1 MRDTSLDQILAKVD
15 SFPTMPNT
23 PNLEMGVVYLARS
36 LCKAEE
42 INGKAIENPVELTLT
57 PIDSPGIQLDQF
69 GTISGKVA
77 R

>member
-23 PNLEMGVVYLARS
+23 PNLEMVVVYLDRS
-36 LCKAEE
+36 LCKAEK
-42 INGKAIENPVELTLT
+42 INGKASENPAELRSK